1 MTVHIEEMTT
11 EIAAIEGDLP
21 LSPQQ
26 MDKLVALVLQRID
39 EQQQD
44 DQAHNESATIRSE
57 ATPSL
62 HAGWS

>member
-21 LSPQQ
+21 LSSQQ

-39 EQQQD
+39 EQQRD

-62 HAGWS
+62 QAGWS